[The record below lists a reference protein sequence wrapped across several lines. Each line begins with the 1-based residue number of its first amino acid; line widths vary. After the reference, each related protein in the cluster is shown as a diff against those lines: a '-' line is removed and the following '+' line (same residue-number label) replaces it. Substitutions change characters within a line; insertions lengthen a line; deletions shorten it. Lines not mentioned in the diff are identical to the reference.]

1 MALMRQIRSSSWVIL
16 AAASVVSIGCQPEAA
31 PTVRS
36 TTTAGATDIYVKS
49 VSDTLNNLPAA
60 LDLNL
65 LPAQPILTA
74 STSSDGK
81 EVRALLIRN
90 PANPEGP
97 INYLQAVDGNAN
109 FATLDV
115 KAGDIVRYYVNLDA
129 DALERNLE
137 ERTAL
142 QLRVRRRD
150 ATDPENV
157 LLLEVGT
164 DAPVLEPQ
172 RIEVWRYSDKRAD
185 AIRSMLATYV
195 NNHRPPAG
203 WEPSPDLAA
212 LQQIV
217 ERANQWLRN
226 LPPTDE
232 KWTPTPLIATWPEEL
247 RQAPGART
255 VITEDNLAGKIF
267 GSWEGRLLEQA
278 AWCRDVSLWVRRD
291 ASSDLDAAMALF
303 DWTVRNIQLDPPR
316 AKSAASAMVHHPWQA
331 MIYGHGTA
339 EHRAWTFIELCR
351 QQGID
356 AMAIQPA
363 APEGEDD
370 PPAPLLVGAVVD
382 DEVYLFDPALGL
394 PLPGREKV
402 GMLAELAV
410 DDALLRQF
418 DHDKA
423 GPYPLTAAQLDG
435 ATALI
440 AATPLQLSWRTA
452 RLEQELEGE
461 NFIKL
466 SVDAD
471 ALAARFEKLPHIAA
485 VKLWEVPYRAV
496 VDEFAVLYAPTDDTA
511 DRCKAAAAEFRPFAE
526 QPLLWKARVLHFQGN
541 KGRRAAERGNPLAD
555 ERVGHQDALAL
566 YQNGNVRK
574 ADAKIA
580 AEEPDKQ
587 TVDRGMKSAAG
598 YWLGLLSYD
607 RENYDVARSWLDELT
622 LKREPT
628 GKWSPGARYNLART
642 YEMLGQFEDAIK
654 LLESD
659 PADAPQRRGNLL
671 RARQLAQRAAEGGG
685 DKGDSE
691 ADAAAADEE
700 GNP

>member
-1 MALMRQIRSSSWVIL
+1 MGNFRELHLESRGPLHRKMALMRQIRSSSWVIL

-255 VITEDNLAGKIF
+255 VITEDNLA
-267 GSWEGRLLEQA
+267 A
-278 AWCRDVSLWVRRD
+278 TCRC
-291 ASSDLDAAMALF
+291 
-303 DWTVRNIQLDPPR
+303 
-316 AKSAASAMVHHPWQA
+316 
-331 MIYGHGTA
+331 G
-339 EHRAWTFIELCR
+339 C
-351 QQGID
+351 
-356 AMAIQPA
+356 
-363 APEGEDD
+363 
-370 PPAPLLVGAVVD
+370 
-382 DEVYLFDPALGL
+382 
-394 PLPGREKV
+394 
-402 GMLAELAV
+402 
-410 DDALLRQF
+410 
-418 DHDKA
+418 
-423 GPYPLTAAQLDG
+423 
-435 ATALI
+435 
-440 AATPLQLSWRTA
+440 AATPRRISTRPWRCSIGPSATFSSI
-452 RLEQELEGE
+452 R
-461 NFIKL
+461 
-466 SVDAD
+466 
-471 ALAARFEKLPHIAA
+471 R
-485 VKLWEVPYRAV
+485 
-496 VDEFAVLYAPTDDTA
+496 
-511 DRCKAAAAEFRPFAE
+511 
-526 QPLLWKARVLHFQGN
+526 
-541 KGRRAAERGNPLAD
+541 GRRAPR
-555 ERVGHQDALAL
+555 RQWF
-566 YQNGNVRK
+566 
-574 ADAKIA
+574 I
-580 AEEPDKQ
+580 
-587 TVDRGMKSAAG
+587 T
-598 YWLGLLSYD
+598 LG
-607 RENYDVARSWLDELT
+607 
-622 LKREPT
+622 
-628 GKWSPGARYNLART
+628 
-642 YEMLGQFEDAIK
+642 
-654 LLESD
+654 
-659 PADAPQRRGNLL
+659 RR
-671 RARQLAQRAAEGGG
+671 
-685 DKGDSE
+685 
-691 ADAAAADEE
+691 
-700 GNP
+700 